1 MRILITGVSG
11 LLGINLAMELAQR
24 HLVYGTVN
32 QHKIDP
38 TAVPFEVLQVDL
50 LQSGAVEQTLEASR
64 PDWVI
69 HCAALA
75 NLDACERDPELA
87 VKMNTELPE
96 QLAFYVARGGARFLH
111 ISTDSVFDGSRGA
124 YTEEDTPNPLGVYS
138 RTKLSAEQAVAKA
151 NPHAV
156 IARVNLFGW
165 GITGKRSLAE
175 FFFNGLREG
184 KPVNGFTDVFFN
196 PILANDMAAVMV
208 AIFENRLVGLYHLV
222 GRTAISKYAFGVAIA
237 KQFGFDEN
245 MIRQA
250 SVHSAGL
257 TAARAPNLSL
267 QTEKLANAVGM
278 PMPDYSSGLEKFY
291 ELYRQGY
298 PQWLQKLGS
307 T

>member
-196 PILANDMAAVMV
+196 PILANDMAAVME

-307 T
+307 A